1 MPYDLKNPS
10 QLTLNNQ
17 SVYRLEG
24 RPFWQWWQLADSL
37 KLRSKRLPDH
47 LKNDAL
53 RSISL
58 FLVLTPVQAAFYI
71 CCVVP
76 KPMGAYQWNSLTQLL
91 FLVALVWIAN
101 VWLFASSFKNHQR
114 IVQEVAVTADTLE
127 IKAPFFQR
135 KFHWFEIEEIFPFT
149 DAESGTEMHQVTC
162 SRGEW
167 FLLSPLLTDSE
178 QLVSLIKSKVA
189 HPPENSGEQNYRLSD
204 SFLDAANMAIAA
216 IFMAVTFVLLRN
228 FTIPSPGE
236 IVGFAVLFASLL
248 AVHWFYKE
256 KIPQLVRIKK
266 SEVYLQT
273 RSKKYVFPIGQI
285 LENKKFGK
293 SLIFKTR
300 TNWFMVAFF
309 RKEQREKLLET
320 SKLEVALR

>member
-10 QLTLNNQ
+10 QLNLSNQ
-17 SVYRLEG
+17 SVHCLEG
-24 RPFWQWWQLADSL
+24 KAFWQWWQLSDSL
-37 KLRSKRLPDH
+37 KLRPKRLPDH

-58 FLVLTPVQAAFYI
+58 FLLLTPVQVAFYTY
-71 CCVVP
+71 CVIP
-76 KPMGAYQWNSLTQLL
+76 HPISASQLDSLTRLL
-91 FLVALVWIAN
+91 ILVALVWLAN
-101 VWLFASSFKNHQR
+101 VWLFASSLKNHQR
-114 IVQEVAVTADTLE
+114 FVQEVAVTADTLE

-135 KFHWFEIEEIFPFT
+135 KFHWFEIEQIFPFT

-162 SRGEW
+162 TRGEC

-204 SFLDAANMAIAA
+204 SFLDAANVAIAA
-216 IFMAVTFVLLRN
+216 IFMAVSFVLLQN
-228 FTIPSPGE
+228 STIPSSGE
-236 IVGFAVLFASLL
+236 IIGFTVLFAALL

-273 RSKKYVFPIGQI
+273 RSKKYVIPIGQI

-300 TNWFMVAFF
+300 TNWFMVAFLQ
-309 RKEQREKLLET
+309 KEQREKLLET